1 MKKEQGPGP
10 IRARDTD
17 VNYFSVS
24 GLLFLLGLL
33 MVIFLVVF
41 CFRAKR
47 PGSRELVLLLDACE
61 AVVLG
66 YLLLTY
72 RRHKKILARHLGF
85 TRAAVERLGNG
96 GARLEFP
103 VGAKRYVLEVPKE
116 EKLEQSGM
124 VNVWYDPVDPAN
136 VFLGLKAPEKA
147 SPFALANF
155 GLLLTLSVI
164 VNVIFFI
171 IR

>member
-72 RRHKKILARHLGF
+72 RRHKKILARRLGF
-85 TRAAVERLGNG
+85 TRAAVEQLENG

-124 VNVWYDPVDPAN
+124 VNVWYDPVDPTN

-155 GLLLTLSVI
+155 WLLLTLSVI